1 MSNALAVATVTT
13 ALAQIVRTA
22 AQSTVAGSDVLTER
36 PDTVALTNP
45 RVRLFLYHV
54 LPNSALR
61 NNDLP
66 TRTATGIAT
75 KRPTIALDLRYMLAF
90 YGNEAALEPQLML
103 GAVVRDMHAKPVL
116 TRDIILNAIASQPF
130 LTTSNLADSIEQ
142 VKITPLA
149 MELEELSKLWSVL
162 YQTPYALTVAYQ
174 VSVLL
179 IESVDPVTPV
189 LPVLRRGDQDRG
201 VETVLGAF
209 PLLDSIH
216 VGEVADLIERLKLPS
231 YPSARMGAILTVRG
245 RNLSG
250 DTVKLSF
257 RHFLLPTPIIVT
269 ILPANRT
276 DTQIIFALPSG
287 AAADAAWPAGV
298 YSVELTLTTPGG
310 DRTSN
315 RIPLTLAPQITGIT
329 PASPIAG
336 SGTDLT
342 LTVTCSPQVRPE
354 QLTEAL
360 FAGREIPAEA
370 HAVAIGS
377 VDFIVVNAPA
387 VNQELL
393 RLRVDGVDSLPFV
406 LSGTPPLPSFDTAQQ
421 VTIT

>member
-22 AQSTVAGSDVLTER
+22 AQSSVAGSDVLTER
-36 PDTVALTNP
+36 PDTVALTHP
-45 RVRLFLYHV
+45 RVRLFLYQV
-54 LPNSALR
+54 LPNPALR

-75 KRPTIALDLRYMLAF
+75 RRPTVALDLRYMLAF

-103 GAVVRDMHAKPVL
+103 GAVVRDLHAKPVL
-116 TRDIILNAIASQPF
+116 TRDMITNAIASQPF
-130 LTTSNLADSIEQ
+130 LANSNLADSIEQ
-142 VKITPLA
+142 VKIQPLA

-179 IESVDPVTPV
+179 IESDDPATAA
-189 LPVLRRGDQDRG
+189 LPVLRRGDLDRG

-216 VGEVADLIERLKLPS
+216 VGEVADPLARLKLPS
-231 YPSARMGAILTVRG
+231 YPSARMGTILTVRG

-250 DTVKLSF
+250 DTVTLRFK
-257 RHFLLPTPIIVT
+257 HFLLPLPITVT
-269 ILPANRT
+269 VPPANRT
-276 DTQIIFALPSG
+276 DTQVIMTIPTG
-287 AAADAAWPAGV
+287 PAADAAWPAGL
-298 YSVELTLTTPGG
+298 YSVELSLTTAAGG
-310 DRTSN
+310 RTSN
-315 RIPLTLAPQITGIT
+315 RIPLTLAPQITGIA

-336 SGTDLT
+336 AGTDVT
-342 LTVTCSPQVRPE
+342 LTVSCSPRVRPQQFVE
-354 QLTEAL
+354 VL
-360 FAGREIPAEA
+360 FAGREIAAEPHPLPASS
-370 HAVAIGS
+370 VA
-377 VDFIVVNAPA
+377 FNVVNAPA

-393 RLRVDGVDSLPFV
+393 RLRVDGVDCLPFA
-406 LSGTPPLPSFDTAQQ
+406 LSGTPPLPIFDTSQQ
-421 VTIT
+421 VTII